1 MRTVT
6 SELAKET
13 RIDRT
18 KAYRTSDKPLCQKLM
33 TLFLIT
39 SFSKCK
45 ISLKLDILGI
55 LLVAILVVTL
65 STGVVEAAL
74 LKVQGGPLDDPIL
87 KPINSILAN
96 ISNDNIKVT
105 KITVFTYLDGE
116 RTDKW
121 KFTHKVKLVP
131 GEDFSFSPEL
141 GQLSGTPIVT
151 IFGKIPNSIND
162 PDNPG
167 SMAVLFA
174 APDLGESPN
183 LQVDFL
189 SAISSDPDGTT
200 LGVIIENT
208 GLDPLK
214 ITKIQIPKVDTDPG
228 TEGTQEVVIKIK
240 QNLAPGDSLTMKF
253 NLEDIDSNPIVLEDV
268 KKVKVKLGIQSN
280 DGMKYKIYQ
289 KIKVQ

>member
-39 SFSKCK
+39 SFSKRK

-87 KPINSILAN
+87 KPINSIIAN
-96 ISNDNIKVT
+96 IGNEKIKLT
-105 KITVFTYLDGE
+105 KISVFTYHDGE
-116 RTDKW
+116 TTDKW
-121 KFTHKVKLVP
+121 KFKHKVSLVP

-151 IFGKIPNSIND
+151 IFGKIPNSMNN
-162 PDNPG
+162 PDDPG
-167 SMAVLFA
+167 SIVV
-174 APDLGESPN
+174 SYSI
-183 LQVDFL
+183 LQRR
-189 SAISSDPDGTT
+189 
-200 LGVIIENT
+200 
-208 GLDPLK
+208 K
-214 ITKIQIPKVDTDPG
+214 
-228 TEGTQEVVIKIK
+228 
-240 QNLAPGDSLTMKF
+240 
-253 NLEDIDSNPIVLEDV
+253 
-268 KKVKVKLGIQSN
+268 
-280 DGMKYKIYQ
+280 
-289 KIKVQ
+289 